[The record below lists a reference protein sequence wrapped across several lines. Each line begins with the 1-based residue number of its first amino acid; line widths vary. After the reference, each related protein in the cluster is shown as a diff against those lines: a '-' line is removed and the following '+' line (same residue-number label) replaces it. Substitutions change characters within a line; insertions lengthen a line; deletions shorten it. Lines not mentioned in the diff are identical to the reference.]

1 MFWTCGSP
9 NLSVRLS
16 EQRCPKVLRESRRHW
31 GRLPSETGHGT
42 SAGGSPTW
50 NPALGLRQ
58 QRPDNRH
65 DPLLKPRAGVEVI
78 LSQPHNLNPVVT
90 MTPKVDTNSGKFCLL
105 RSSMLLNEHLPEI
118 LPVKHAS
125 PNYEGCRGAARLS
138 LQHMRPS
145 GYQPQLPAVHTSSNC
160 LLWFVF
166 LSPRLAF
173 MVPPIN
179 LP

>member
-1 MFWTCGSP
+1 MVPQTSRFVSVNKGALRYWGSP
-9 NLSVRLS
+9 EGTEGV
-16 EQRCPKVLRESRRHW
+16 CPVKLVMAPLLVAAQPEILPLGW
-31 GRLPSETGHGT
+31 GSSGLTTGTTHC
-42 SAGGSPTW
+42 W
-50 NPALGLRQ
+50 NPGL
-58 QRPDNRH
+58 
-65 DPLLKPRAGVEVI
+65 GVEVI
-78 LSQPHNLNPVVT
+78 LSQAHNLNPVVT